1 MMDTDTAE
9 NVNVWHSLAW
19 TWSN

>member
-1 MMDTDTAE
+1 MMDTAE
-9 NVNVWHSLAW
+9 NINVWHSLAW

>member
-1 MMDTDTAE
+1 MDTAE
-9 NVNVWHSLAW
+9 NINVWHSLAW

>member
-1 MMDTDTAE
+1 MMDTAE
-9 NVNVWHSLAW
+9 NINVWHSLVW